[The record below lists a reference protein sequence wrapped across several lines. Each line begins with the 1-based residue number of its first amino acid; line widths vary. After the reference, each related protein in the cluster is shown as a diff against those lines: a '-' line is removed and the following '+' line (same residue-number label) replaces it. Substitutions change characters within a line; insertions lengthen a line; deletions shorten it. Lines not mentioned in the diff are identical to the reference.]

1 MRTQVTN
8 SASGSSPQSNR
19 GAKEITPKERRRVLT
34 GTLVGTVIE
43 WYDFFI
49 YALAANI
56 VFAELFFAPAG
67 EEYQR
72 IFSLVTIGLSFL
84 FRPLGAA
91 IAGRLGDRFGRK
103 PLLVVTLIL
112 MGLATTTMG
121 LLPTYDQIG
130 LWAPFLLLALRIFQG
145 ISAGGEWGGAVLMS
159 VEYAPKGRRG
169 FYGAFPQIGV
179 PTGMLLASAV
189 LAMMNWIAPGQAFY
203 DWGWRVPFLLSMVL
217 VVVGLFVRA
226 AVDESPVFN
235 EIAAVKDVNKKAGV
249 TSVKPPKLFP
259 KFGIIVMFGILL
271 IAGNGASG
279 YMITGGYI
287 QGVAARPVEAGGL
300 GYDQVGVQLAVLVAA
315 AVWLISTLTSG
326 WLADKFGRRRV
337 MTLGWFV
344 QAAGI
349 IPLFELVKNFDVLG
363 VLIGT
368 SLLAIGL
375 GMTYGPQAVWYAEL
389 FPASVRYSG
398 VSISYALGAIL
409 GGAFAPTIAELLMN
423 GFGTTWAIVV
433 YLLAMAALGLLGTA
447 MLKETR
453 DIRIDYE
460 FEASGDWDKWNA
472 GDKPLSECLALEDP
486 TQPGDATA
494 ASTAQTE
501 PAKA

>member
-1 MRTQVTN
+1 MRPQVTQ
-8 SASGSSPQSNR
+8 SAGESSVTP
-19 GAKEITPKERRRVLT
+19 GATDITSKERRRVLA

-56 VFAELFFAPAG
+56 VFAQLFFAPAG

-91 IAGRLGDRFGRK
+91 VAGRLGDRFGRK
-103 PLLVVTLIL
+103 PLLVITLVM
-112 MGLATTTMG
+112 MGIATTSMG
-121 LLPTYDQIG
+121 LLPTYEQIG
-130 LWAPFLLLALRIFQG
+130 LWAPFLLLFLRILQG
-145 ISAGGEWGGAVLMS
+145 FSAGGEWGGAVLMS
-159 VEYAPKGRRG
+159 VEYAPVGRRG

-179 PTGMLLASAV
+179 PAGMLLASAV
-189 LAMMNWIAPGQAFY
+189 LAVVNVIAPGQAFY
-203 DWGWRVPFLLSMVL
+203 DWGWRIPFLLSIVL
-217 VVVGLFVRA
+217 VVVGLLVRS

-235 EIAAVKDVNKKAGV
+235 EIATSKNADKQAGV
-249 TSVKPPKLFP
+249 AAVKPPKLFP
-259 KFGIIVMFGILL
+259 KFGIIVLFGILL

-287 QGVAARPVEAGGL
+287 QGVAARPVEDGGL

-315 AVWLISTLTSG
+315 TVWLISTLVSG
-326 WLADKFGRRRV
+326 WVADKIGRRRI
-337 MTLGWFV
+337 MALGWFV

-349 IPLFELVKNFDVLG
+349 IPLFELVKNFGVMG
-363 VLIGT
+363 VLLGT
-368 SLLAIGL
+368 SLLAVGL

-398 VSISYALGAIL
+398 VSISYALGAIF
-409 GGAFAPTIAELLMN
+409 GGAFAPTIAELLME
-423 GFGTTWAIVV
+423 GFGTTWAIVM
-433 YLLAMAALGLLGTA
+433 YLLAMAALGLLGTV

-453 DIRIDYE
+453 NIRIDYE
-460 FEASGDWDKWNA
+460 FETSGEWDKWHK
-472 GDKPLSECLALEDP
+472 GTKPLSECLATDDMQ
-486 TQPGDATA
+486 QPAAAAAA
-494 ASTAQTE
+494 ASPTRA
-501 PAKA
+501 

>member
-1 MRTQVTN
+1 MSPQVTN
-8 SASGSSPQSNR
+8 SASGS
-19 GAKEITPKERRRVLT
+19 GAQPAAAKQITPKERRRVLT

-84 FRPLGAA
+84 FRPLGAT

-103 PLLVVTLIL
+103 PLLVITLIM
-112 MGLATTTMG
+112 MGAATTTMG
-121 LLPTYDQIG
+121 LLPTYEQAG
-130 LWAPFLLLALRIFQG
+130 LWAPFLLLALRILQG

-169 FYGAFPQIGV
+169 FFGAFPQIGV

-189 LAMMNWIAPGQAFY
+189 LALMNWIAPGDAFLE
-203 DWGWRVPFLLSMVL
+203 WGWRVPFLLSLVL

-235 EIAAVKDVNKKAGV
+235 EIAALKNVEKQEGV
-249 TSVKPPKLFP
+249 TNVKPPKLFP
-259 KFGIIVMFGILL
+259 KFGVIVAFGILL

-287 QGVAARPVEAGGL
+287 QGVAVRPVDDGGL

-315 AVWLISTLTSG
+315 AVWLISTLVSG
-326 WLADKFGRRRV
+326 AVADKIGRRRI
-337 MTLGWFV
+337 MTIGWFV

-349 IPLFELVKNFDVLG
+349 LPLFELVKNFGVTG
-363 VLIGT
+363 VLLGT
-368 SLLAIGL
+368 SLLAVGL

-423 GFGTTWAIVV
+423 GFGTTWAIVI
-433 YLLAMAALGLLGTA
+433 YLLAMATLGLLGTM

-453 DIRIDYE
+453 DIRLDYQ
-460 FEASGDWDKWNA
+460 FEASGDWDRWHT
-472 GDKPLSECLALEDP
+472 GELPLSQCLTQGDP
-486 TQPGDATA
+486 EQPAVVTTQPGKP
-494 ASTAQTE
+494 E
-501 PAKA
+501 PTVL

>member
-1 MRTQVTN
+1 M
-8 SASGSSPQSNR
+8 SPQVKKSVSDSAPQPAA
-19 GAKEITPKERRRVLT
+19 GKQITPKERRRVLT

-84 FRPLGAA
+84 FRPLGAT

-121 LLPTYDQIG
+121 LLPTYEQAG
-130 LWAPFLLLALRIFQG
+130 MWAPILLLTLRIMQG

-169 FYGAFPQIGV
+169 FFGAFPQIGV

-189 LAMMNWIAPGQAFY
+189 LAIMNWIAPGDAFLE
-203 DWGWRVPFLLSMVL
+203 WGWRIPFLLSMVL
-217 VVVGLFVRA
+217 VIVGLFVRA

-235 EIAAVKDVNKKAGV
+235 EIAALKSVEKQDGVVN
-249 TSVKPPKLFP
+249 VKPPKLFP
-259 KFGIIVMFGILL
+259 KFGVIVMFGILL

-287 QGVAARPVEAGGL
+287 QGVAARPVADGGL
-300 GYDQVGVQLAVLVAA
+300 GYDQVGVQLAILVAA
-315 AVWLISTLTSG
+315 AVWLISTLVSG
-326 WLADKFGRRRV
+326 WAADRMGRRRI

-349 IPLFELVKNFDVLG
+349 IPLFELVKNFGVTG

-423 GFGTTWAIVV
+423 GFGTTWAIVI
-433 YLLAMAALGLLGTA
+433 YLLAMAALGLFGTI

-453 DIRIDYE
+453 DIRLDYH
-460 FEASGDWDKWNA
+460 FEASGDWDRWNTREL
-472 GDKPLSECLALEDP
+472 PLAQCVAQDDP
-486 TQPGDATA
+486 QQPAPAVAPSKDH
-494 ASTAQTE
+494 E
-501 PAKA
+501 PTTL

>member
-1 MRTQVTN
+1 MRPQVTQN
-8 SASGSSPQSNR
+8 ASGSSSQPNPS
-19 GAKEITPKERRRVLT
+19 AKQITPKERRRVLT
-34 GTLVGTVIE
+34 GTLMGTVIE

-56 VFAELFFAPAG
+56 VLGPLFFAPAG
-67 EEYQR
+67 EDFER
-72 IFSLVTIGLSFL
+72 IVSLVTIGLSFL

-103 PLLVVTLIL
+103 PLLVITLIL

-121 LLPTYDQIG
+121 LLPTYEQIG
-130 LWAPFLLLALRIFQG
+130 LWAPFLLLALRIMQG

-169 FYGAFPQIGV
+169 FFGAFPQIGV

-189 LAMMNWIAPGQAFY
+189 LAVVNWIAPGQAFY
-203 DWGWRVPFLLSMVL
+203 DWGWRIPFLLSLVL
-217 VVVGLFVRA
+217 VVVGLFVRS

-235 EIAAVKDVNKKAGV
+235 EIAELKSNTAEEGKAN
-249 TSVKPPKLFP
+249 VKPPKLFP
-259 KFGIIVMFGILL
+259 KFGVIVLFGILL

-287 QGVAARPVEAGGL
+287 QGVATRPIDDGGL

-315 AVWLISTLTSG
+315 AVWLVSTLTSG
-326 WLADKFGRRRV
+326 WLADKYGRRRI
-337 MTLGWFV
+337 MALGWFV

-349 IPLFELVKNFDVLG
+349 IPLFELIKNFGVLG
-363 VLIGT
+363 VLIST

-409 GGAFAPTIAELLMN
+409 GGAFAPTIAELLMT
-423 GFGTTWAIVV
+423 GFGTTWSIVV
-433 YLLAMAALGLLGTA
+433 YLLAMAALGLLGTV

-453 DIRIDYE
+453 DIRIDYH
-460 FEASGDWDKWNA
+460 FEASGDWDKWHK
-472 GDKPLSECLALEDP
+472 GELPLSECVVADEPKDSAP
-486 TQPGDATA
+486 AMATA
-494 ASTAQTE
+494 GAPEAT
-501 PAKA
+501 KL

>member
-1 MRTQVTN
+1 MPPQVPT
-8 SASGSSPQSNR
+8 SVSGSSSQSHS
-19 GAKEITPKERRRVLT
+19 AKEITPKERRRVLA

-56 VFAELFFAPAG
+56 VFGQLFFAPAG

-72 IFSLVTIGLSFL
+72 IFALVTIGLSFL

-103 PLLVVTLIL
+103 PLLVITLIM
-112 MGLATTTMG
+112 MGLATTGMG

-130 LWAPFLLLALRIFQG
+130 LWAPFLLLFLRILQG
-145 ISAGGEWGGAVLMS
+145 FSAGGEWGGAVLMS
-159 VEYAPKGRRG
+159 VEYAPVGRRG

-189 LAMMNWIAPGQAFY
+189 LAVVTWIAPGQAFY
-203 DWGWRVPFLLSMVL
+203 DWGWRIPFLLSMIL
-217 VVVGLFVRA
+217 VVVGLLVRA

-235 EIAAVKDVNKKAGV
+235 EIASKKATDKQAGV
-249 TSVKPPKLFP
+249 VSVKPPKLFP
-259 KFGIIVMFGILL
+259 KFGVIVAFGILL

-287 QGVAARPVEAGGL
+287 QGVAVRPAADSGL
-300 GYDQVGVQLAVLVAA
+300 GYDPVGVQLAVLVAA
-315 AVWLISTLTSG
+315 AVWLVSTLVSG
-326 WLADKFGRRRV
+326 RVADRIGRRRI
-337 MTLGWFV
+337 MALGWFV

-349 IPLFELVKNFDVLG
+349 IPLFELVKNFGVAG

-368 SLLAIGL
+368 SLLAVGL

-389 FPASVRYSG
+389 FPASVRYTG

-409 GGAFAPTIAELLMN
+409 GGAFAPTIAELLMD

-433 YLLAMAALGLLGTA
+433 YLLAMAALGLLGTV

-460 FEASGDWDKWNA
+460 FEASGDWDQWNA
-472 GDKPLSECLALEDP
+472 GVKPLSECLATDDLK
-486 TQPGDATA
+486 QPGQTV
-494 ASTAQTE
+494 AS
-501 PAKA
+501 PAMETTKS

>member
-1 MRTQVTN
+1 MPPQVTN
-8 SASGSSPQSNR
+8 SASGSSAQPTRS
-19 GAKEITPKERRRVLT
+19 AKEITPKERRRVLT

-56 VFAELFFAPAG
+56 VFAQLFFAPAG

-103 PLLVVTLIL
+103 PLLVITLIM
-112 MGLATTTMG
+112 MGVATTTMG
-121 LLPTYDQIG
+121 LLPTYEQIG
-130 LWAPFLLLALRIFQG
+130 LWAPFLLLALRILQG

-169 FYGAFPQIGV
+169 FFGAFPQIGV

-189 LAMMNWIAPGQAFY
+189 LAVVNWIAPGQAFY
-203 DWGWRVPFLLSMVL
+203 EWGWRIPFLLSLVL
-217 VVVGLFVRA
+217 VLVGLFVRST
-226 AVDESPVFN
+226 VDESPVFN
-235 EIAAVKDVNKKAGV
+235 EIAELKGNAQETDKA
-249 TSVKPPKLFP
+249 TIKPPKLFP

-287 QGVAARPVEAGGL
+287 QGVATRPAADGGL

-315 AVWLISTLTSG
+315 AVWLVSTLASG
-326 WLADKFGRRRV
+326 WLADKYGRRRI
-337 MTLGWFV
+337 MGLGWFV

-349 IPLFELVKNFDVLG
+349 IPLFELVKNFGVVG

-368 SLLAIGL
+368 SLLAVGL

-423 GFGTTWAIVV
+423 GTGTTWAIVV
-433 YLLAMAALGLLGTA
+433 YLLAMAALGLLGTV

-453 DIRIDYE
+453 DIRIDYQ
-460 FEASGDWDKWNA
+460 FEASGDWDKWNNREL
-472 GDKPLSECLALEDP
+472 PLSECLMEDEP
-486 TQPGDATA
+486 KQPAPVMA
-494 ASTAQTE
+494 AAQTSE
-501 PAKA
+501 PTKL

>member
-1 MRTQVTN
+1 MRPQVTQ
-8 SASGSSPQSNR
+8 SAGESSVSS
-19 GAKEITPKERRRVLT
+19 GAKEITSKERRRVLA

-56 VFAELFFAPAG
+56 VFAQLFFAPAG

-103 PLLVVTLIL
+103 PLLVITLVM
-112 MGLATTTMG
+112 MGIATTSMG

-130 LWAPFLLLALRIFQG
+130 LWAPFLLLSLRILQG
-145 ISAGGEWGGAVLMS
+145 FSAGGEWGGAVLMS
-159 VEYAPKGRRG
+159 VEYAPVGRRG

-179 PTGMLLASAV
+179 PAGMLLASAV
-189 LAMMNWIAPGQAFY
+189 LAVVNVIAPGQAFY
-203 DWGWRVPFLLSMVL
+203 DWGWRIPFLLSIVL
-217 VVVGLFVRA
+217 VVVGLLVRS
-226 AVDESPVFN
+226 AVDESPVFK
-235 EIAAVKDVNKKAGV
+235 EVASSKDAEKQAGT

-259 KFGIIVMFGILL
+259 KFGVIVLFGILL

-287 QGVAARPVEAGGL
+287 QGVAARPVTDGGL
-300 GYDQVGVQLAVLVAA
+300 GYDHVGVQLAVLVAA
-315 AVWLISTLTSG
+315 AVWLVSTLLSG
-326 WLADKFGRRRV
+326 WAADKIGRRRI

-349 IPLFELVKNFDVLG
+349 IPLFELVKNFGVMG

-368 SLLAIGL
+368 SLLAVGL

-409 GGAFAPTIAELLMN
+409 GGAFAPTIAELLME
-423 GFGTTWAIVV
+423 GFGTTWAIVI
-433 YLLAMAALGLLGTA
+433 YLLAMAALGLLGTV

-453 DIRIDYE
+453 NIRIDYE
-460 FEASGDWDKWNA
+460 FETSGEWDKWHH
-472 GDKPLSECLALEDP
+472 GVKPLDECLATDDV
-486 TQPGDATA
+486 TQPVPADPV
-494 ASTAQTE
+494 AS
-501 PAKA
+501 PIRS

>member
-1 MRTQVTN
+1 MRPQVTN
-8 SASGSSPQSNR
+8 SAGGSSSQPSP
-19 GAKEITPKERRRVLT
+19 GAKHITSKERRRVLT

-56 VFAELFFAPAG
+56 VFAQLFFAPAG

-103 PLLVVTLIL
+103 PLLVITLIM
-112 MGLATTTMG
+112 MGIATTTMG

-130 LWAPFLLLALRIFQG
+130 LWAPFLLLALRILQG
-145 ISAGGEWGGAVLMS
+145 ISAGGEWGGAVLMA

-169 FYGAFPQIGV
+169 FFGAFPQIGV

-189 LAMMNWIAPGQAFY
+189 LAFMNWIAPGQAFY

-217 VVVGLFVRA
+217 VIVGLFVRS

-235 EIAAVKDVNKKAGV
+235 EIAEIKNVDTKAGV
-249 TSVKPPKLFP
+249 ASVKPPKLFP

-287 QGVAARPVEAGGL
+287 QGVASRPISDGGL

-315 AVWLISTLTSG
+315 AVWLVSTLTSG
-326 WLADKFGRRRV
+326 WLADKFGRRRI
-337 MTLGWFV
+337 MGLGWFV

-349 IPLFELVKNFDVLG
+349 IPLFELIKNFGVAG
-363 VLIGT
+363 VLIST
-368 SLLAIGL
+368 SLLAIGI

-409 GGAFAPTIAELLMN
+409 GGAFAPTIAELLMT
-423 GFGTTWAIVV
+423 GFGTTWAIVI
-433 YLLAMAALGLLGTA
+433 YLLAMAALGLLGTV

-453 DIRIDYE
+453 DIRIDYQ
-460 FEASGDWDKWNA
+460 FEASGDWDKWNNREL
-472 GDKPLSECLALEDP
+472 PLSECIVADEPQQP
-486 TQPGDATA
+486 TPAAATFKQP
-494 ASTAQTE
+494 E
-501 PAKA
+501 PTKL

>member
-1 MRTQVTN
+1 MRPQVTT
-8 SASGSSPQSNR
+8 SASGSADQPKPH
-19 GAKEITPKERRRVLT
+19 AKEITPQERRRVLT

-49 YALAANI
+49 YALAANL
-56 VFAELFFAPAG
+56 VLGPLFFAPAG
-67 EEYQR
+67 EEYER
-72 IFSLVTIGLSFL
+72 IFALVTIGLSFL
-84 FRPLGAA
+84 FRPLGAT

-103 PLLVVTLIL
+103 PLLVITLIL
-112 MGLATTTMG
+112 MGLATTAMG
-121 LLPTYDQIG
+121 LLPTYDQVG
-130 LWAPFLLLALRIFQG
+130 LWAPFMLLALRVLQG
-145 ISAGGEWGGAVLMS
+145 FSAGGEWGGAVLMS

-169 FYGAFPQIGV
+169 FFGAFPQIGV

-189 LAMMNWIAPGQAFY
+189 LAFMNWIAPGDAFIE
-203 DWGWRVPFLLSMVL
+203 WGWRVPFLLSMIL
-217 VVVGLFVRA
+217 VVVGLFVRS

-235 EIAAVKDVNKKAGV
+235 EIAALKSVENKNGAV
-249 TSVKPPKLFP
+249 SVKPPKLFP
-259 KFGIIVMFGILL
+259 KFGVIVAFGILL

-279 YMITGGYI
+279 YMITGGYL
-287 QGVAARPVEAGGL
+287 QGYAARPIADGGL

-315 AVWLISTLTSG
+315 AVWLISTMVSG
-326 WLADKFGRRRV
+326 WAADKIGRRRI
-337 MTLGWFV
+337 MTIGWFV

-349 IPLFELVKNFDVLG
+349 IPLFELVKNFGVFG
-363 VLIGT
+363 VLLGT

-423 GFGTTWAIVV
+423 SFNTTWAIIV
-433 YLLAMAALGLLGTA
+433 YLLAMAALGLLGTRA
-447 MLKETR
+447 LKETK

-460 FEASGDWDKWNA
+460 FEASGRWDKWHQREL
-472 GDKPLSECLALEDP
+472 PLSECLVADEP
-486 TQPGDATA
+486 QRNPGTAGSVAT
-494 ASTAQTE
+494 
-501 PAKA
+501 K

>member
-1 MRTQVTN
+1 MRPQVTN
-8 SASGSSPQSNR
+8 SASGSSAQPTRSAQ
-19 GAKEITPKERRRVLT
+19 EITPKERRRVLT

-56 VFAELFFAPAG
+56 VFAQLFFAPAG
-67 EEYQR
+67 EEFQR

-103 PLLVVTLIL
+103 PLLVVTLIM
-112 MGLATTTMG
+112 MGIATTTMG

-130 LWAPFLLLALRIFQG
+130 LWAPFLLLALRILQG

-189 LAMMNWIAPGQAFY
+189 LAVVTWIAPGQAFY
-203 DWGWRVPFLLSMVL
+203 DWGWRIPFLLSLVL
-217 VVVGLFVRA
+217 VIVGLFVRS

-235 EIAAVKDVNKKAGV
+235 EIAELKSNDKAAGKAN
-249 TSVKPPKLFP
+249 VKPPKLFP

-287 QGVAARPVEAGGL
+287 QGVATRPIDDGGL

-326 WLADKFGRRRV
+326 WLADKYGRRRI
-337 MTLGWFV
+337 MALGWFV

-349 IPLFELVKNFDVLG
+349 IPLFELVKNFGVTG

-368 SLLAIGL
+368 SLLAVGL

-409 GGAFAPTIAELLMN
+409 GGAFAPTIAELLLN
-423 GFGTTWAIVV
+423 GLGTTWAIVI
-433 YLLAMAALGLLGTA
+433 YLLAMAALGLVGTV

-453 DIRIDYE
+453 DIRIDYQ
-460 FEASGDWDKWNA
+460 FEASGDWDKWNNREL
-472 GDKPLSECLALEDP
+472 PLSECLVADEP
-486 TQPGDATA
+486 HQAAPAMAETA
-494 ASTAQTE
+494 SAE
-501 PAKA
+501 PAKS

>member
-1 MRTQVTN
+1 MPPQVTN
-8 SASGSSPQSNR
+8 SAVGSSSQTGR

-56 VFAELFFAPAG
+56 VFAQLFFAPAG

-103 PLLVVTLIL
+103 PLLVITLIM
-112 MGLATTTMG
+112 MGIATTTMG

-130 LWAPFLLLALRIFQG
+130 LWAPFLLLALRILQG

-189 LAMMNWIAPGQAFY
+189 MAVVTWIAPGQAFY
-203 DWGWRVPFLLSMVL
+203 DWGWRIPFLLSLVL
-217 VVVGLFVRA
+217 VAVGLFVRS

-235 EIAAVKDVNKKAGV
+235 EIAEIKSNDKDAGRP
-249 TSVKPPKLFP
+249 SMKPPRLFP

-287 QGVAARPVEAGGL
+287 QGVATRPVTDGGL

-315 AVWLISTLTSG
+315 AVWLVSTLTSG

-337 MTLGWFV
+337 MGLGWFV

-349 IPLFELVKNFDVLG
+349 IPLFELIKNFGVGG
-363 VLIGT
+363 VLIST

-423 GFGTTWAIVV
+423 GFGTTWAIVI
-433 YLLAMAALGLLGTA
+433 YLLAMAALGLLGTV

-453 DIRIDYE
+453 DIRIDYH
-460 FEASGDWDKWNA
+460 FEASGDWDKWHRREL
-472 GDKPLSECLALEDP
+472 PLSKCVVADNPHQPAMAGTTP
-486 TQPGDATA
+486 TQSET
-494 ASTAQTE
+494 S
-501 PAKA
+501 KM